1 MRLLLFI
8 ALLLG
13 LFMCIEGPDFS
24 FFEVCIN
31 FPFVEKT
38 CPYFE
43 IVTILVNGNK
53 CFEIDYEMLQLSNHS
68 VYEYLN

>member
-1 MRLLLFI
+1 MISF
-8 ALLLG
+8 
-13 LFMCIEGPDFS
+13 CCEGPDVRFF
-24 FFEVCIN
+24 FFEACIN
-31 FPFVEKT
+31 IQFGEKT

-68 VYEYLN
+68 VYEYLNSVECILLSL